1 MIAGVIN
8 QTICTAHKHLFR
20 EISLMR
26 YGVECEE
33 GLWKPYLKSYLLQ
46 SMYDSSCT
54 ESYTISCEI
63 TKLSKNLVI
72 EKVCASSTGFT
83 EKTCSGA
90 IAFTVTET
98 IIPCREATI
107 ILLNT

>member
-8 QTICTAHKHLFR
+8 QTICTAHKHLFK

-26 YGVECEE
+26 YGVECDSEV
-33 GLWKPYLKSYLLQ
+33 WKPYLKSYLLQ
-46 SMYDSSCT
+46 SIYDSSCT
-54 ESYTISCEI
+54 EAYAISCEI
-63 TKLSKNLVI
+63 TKLSKNLVT
-72 EKVCASSTGFT
+72 EKVCASSTGFA
-83 EKTCSGA
+83 EKTCNGA
-90 IAFTVTET
+90 ITFTVTET